1 MIMAAQFESL
11 LHPFLIMTT
20 VPMGIIGT
28 IILLFLTGQSIN
40 AISIIGVIVLIGIVV
55 DNAIV
60 EIDYINQLRRQGKD
74 LHSAVVEG
82 SQVRLRPI
90 MMSSLSTIAGLIPMA
105 LGLGRGAELLQPL
118 AIAVIGGLTSS
129 LFLTLV
135 LIPTFYEYVEDI
147 ILRRKSARV

>member
-1 MIMAAQFESL
+1 
-11 LHPFLIMTT
+11 
-20 VPMGIIGT
+20 
-28 IILLFLTGQSIN
+28 
-40 AISIIGVIVLIGIVV
+40 
-55 DNAIV
+55 
-60 EIDYINQLRRQGKD
+60 

-135 LIPTFYEYVEDI
+135 LIPALYEYVEDI